1 MQNNANRPISNL
13 LKLLML
19 VIKSQKKEF
28 DDLISNASIDESE
41 KKKFQNWVVN
51 SPIDIYIPRIPPVG
65 CLISAGWCQGDYNGY
80 VFDILANIDQFDWM
94 SYINKEYSYISKDSE
109 VINYLNWIGDIPTGR
124 FLIDKRTEYYEK
136 KASKKISVSLI
147 KVDDQFYEIKAER
160 KVKKIAS

>member
-1 MQNNANRPISNL
+1 
-13 LKLLML
+13 ML
-19 VIKSQKKEF
+19 VIKSQKEEF
-28 DDLISNASIDESE
+28 EDWISNASIKESE
-41 KKKFQNWVVN
+41 RKKFQNWVIN

-65 CLISAGWCQGDYNGY
+65 CLISAGWCKGDYNGY

-94 SYINKEYSYISKDSE
+94 SYINKEYSYISIDSE

-124 FLIDKRTEYYEK
+124 FSIDKRTGYFAK

-147 KVDDQFYEIKAER
+147 KIDDQFYEIEAEK

>member
-1 MQNNANRPISNL
+1 
-13 LKLLML
+13 ML
-19 VIKSQKKEF
+19 VINEQRQEF
-28 DDLISNASIDESE
+28 ENWMNNASIKEPE
-41 KKKFQNWVVN
+41 KTSFFNWVIN

-94 SYINKEYSYISKDSE
+94 SYINKEYSYIPIDSE

-124 FLIDKRTEYYEK
+124 FSIDKRTGYFEK

-147 KVDDQFYEIKAER
+147 KVDDQFYEIEAE
-160 KVKKIAS
+160 KKFNEIAS

>member
-1 MQNNANRPISNL
+1 
-13 LKLLML
+13 ML
-19 VIKSQKKEF
+19 VINEQRQAFENWMNNAAIKEPEKTNF
-28 DDLISNASIDESE
+28 FNWIID
-41 KKKFQNWVVN
+41 

-94 SYINKEYSYISKDSE
+94 SYINKEYSYISIDSE

-124 FLIDKRTEYYEK
+124 FSIDKRTGYFEK

-147 KVDDQFYEIKAER
+147 KVDEEFHEIESKTP
-160 KVKKIAS
+160 VPC

>member
-1 MQNNANRPISNL
+1 
-13 LKLLML
+13 ML
-19 VIKSQKKEF
+19 VINEQRLEFENWMNNAALKEPEKTNF
-28 DDLISNASIDESE
+28 FNWIID
-41 KKKFQNWVVN
+41 

-94 SYINKEYSYISKDSE
+94 SYINKEYSYISIDSE
-109 VINYLNWIGDIPTGR
+109 VIKYLNWIGDIPTGR
-124 FLIDKRTEYYEK
+124 FSIDKRTGYFDK

-147 KVDDQFYEIKAER
+147 KIDDQFYEIEAEK

>member
-1 MQNNANRPISNL
+1 
-13 LKLLML
+13 ML
-19 VIKSQKKEF
+19 VIKSQREEF
-28 DDLISNASIDESE
+28 ENWISNASIKESE
-41 KKKFQNWVVN
+41 RKKFENWVVN

-124 FLIDKRTEYYEK
+124 FSIDQRTGYFHEKDYKNKVLIK
-136 KASKKISVSLI
+136 KAYKKISVALI
-147 KVDDQFYEIKAER
+147 KEDWKFHEIEAR
-160 KVKKIAS
+160 KNLNEIAS

>member
-1 MQNNANRPISNL
+1 
-13 LKLLML
+13 ML

-28 DDLISNASIDESE
+28 DDWISNASIDESE

-124 FLIDKRTEYYEK
+124 FSIDKRTEYYEK
-136 KASKKISVSLI
+136 KASKKISASLI
-147 KVDDQFYEIKAER
+147 KVDDQFYEIEAEK